1 MAENKPSIKQRV
13 TVSILPSTTAQE
25 EVELD
30 YRVLVTGDYSRS
42 KMGSHKDGKKLKDRK
57 VRVISRKDD
66 FSKVLRD
73 LNPHL
78 KINVEDKISGEADKK
93 IPIEM
98 DFKNMKDFHPD
109 QIAENVPALKKLL
122 DARDRL
128 NRLKMA
134 VVNDP
139 DIGDTLNDFIT
150 NKDYSKKGVDAL
162 LGKLGPAEEEAEAE
176 KEEKKEK

>member
-13 TVSILPSTTAQE
+13 AVSILPSTTAQE

-30 YRVLVTGDYSRS
+30 YRVLVTGDYSKS
-42 KMGSHKDGKKLKDRK
+42 KMGSHKDGKRLKDRK

-66 FSKVLRD
+66 FAKVLRD
-73 LNPHL
+73 LNPKL
-78 KINVEDKISGEADKK
+78 KINVDDKISGEEDKN

-109 QIAENVPALKKLL
+109 QIAENVPVLKKLL

-139 DIGDTLNDFIT
+139 EIGDTLNDFIT
-150 NKDYSKKGVDAL
+150 SKDYGSKGVDAL
-162 LGKLGPAEEEAEAE
+162 LGKLGPAEDEAVE
-176 KEEKKEK
+176 EEKKEK